1 MNVRDLTDGT
11 RGPDEEAAFHIGN
24 LLPYWAAV
32 PLFLLVTVPLLWR
45 RVAPLAAAG
54 AALAGLVV
62 NLALVGSEYVR
73 CGVLLP
79 TAFLLAYAT
88 GARLDRRGALLG
100 LLITGSFT
108 VLDLVVEFDPATA
121 AVFAAVTAAMWGV
134 GRLVHARGLAADE
147 LRAQTD
153 RAAARTRRAC
163 PARGRRRPLAPE
175 PRARRGAAPAD
186 RRDRPARRR
195 GVARGTIRPRRPRC
209 SRRSSARAGRRWRR
223 CARPSACC
231 APTRRSPRRRR
242 SRRSPTWSRCSP
254 ARRARTPG

>member
-11 RGPDEEAAFHIGN
+11 RGPDEEAAIHIGN

-100 LLITGSFT
+100 LLITGSLT
-108 VLDLVVEFDPATA
+108 VLDLVDRVRRRHGRRVRGRDR
-121 AVFAAVTAAMWGV
+121 GDV
-134 GRLVHARGLAADE
+134 GRRPGRARARARGG
-147 LRAQTD
+147 
-153 RAAARTRRAC
+153 RAAR
-163 PARGRRRPLAPE
+163 
-175 PRARRGAAPAD
+175 AD
-186 RRDRPARRR
+186 RRAARARATSAPGSR
-195 GVARGTIRPRRPRC
+195 SPPTARG
-209 SRRSSARAGRRWRR
+209 
-223 CARPSACC
+223 
-231 APTRRSPRRRR
+231 
-242 SRRSPTWSRCSP
+242 
-254 ARRARTPG
+254 